1 MFINRVAFQGRSYWA
16 GHEEGQTLL
25 FDWDLTEVTRVS
37 SQAVHPLP
45 LLNPGKVVCVGLNYY
60 AHAQEMDKA
69 VPQEPLLF
77 LKPGSAV
84 IEHGQPIRLPAQSD
98 EVHYE
103 GELAVVIGRLS
114 RNVTED
120 QAARHVLG
128 YTCANDVT
136 ARDLQKKDVQY
147 SRAKS
152 FDTFCPLGPGI
163 ETEIESFR
171 EARITTWVNG
181 GLVQSGLVSDMIVS
195 PLALVAFISEVMTLH
210 PGDVVLTGTPP
221 GVGPLKSGD
230 EVCVNIEGI
239 GRLCN
244 PVVR

>member
-16 GHEEGQTLL
+16 GYEEGQALL
-25 FDWDLTEVTRVS
+25 FDWDLTEVARVS
-37 SQAVHPLP
+37 SQEVHPLP

-60 AHAQEMDKA
+60 AHAQEMEKE

-84 IEHGQPIRLPAQSD
+84 IDHGQPIRLPAQSA

-103 GELAVVIGRLS
+103 GELAVVMGRLS
-114 RNVTED
+114 RNVTEG

-136 ARDLQKKDVQY
+136 ARDLQRKDVQY

-163 ETEIESFR
+163 ETKIEAFR
-171 EARITTWVNG
+171 EARITTWVNE

-210 PGDVVLTGTPP
+210 PGDVILTGTPP
-221 GVGPLKSGD
+221 GVGALKPGD
-230 EVCVNIEGI
+230 EVCVDIEGI

-244 PVVR
+244 PVG